1 MSRWGPYRGR
11 ILGSMRFQLEVRPE
25 DEAPLQRLAFRDHR
39 SVREQAGFL
48 LHLKIHEEVE
58 RLNLETEPEAVA

>member
-1 MSRWGPYRGR
+1 
-11 ILGSMRFQLEVRPE
+11 MRFQLEVRPE

-48 LHLKIHEEVE
+48 LHLKIHEEIAQ
-58 RLNLETEPEAVA
+58 LEPESEPEAVA

>member
-1 MSRWGPYRGR
+1 
-11 ILGSMRFQLEVRPE
+11 MRFQLEVRPE